1 MVSSRKLSWA
11 QRSRAMQKIE
21 DIALKIDNS
30 NKPVSQQ
37 SRTEKAA
44 PKGGSAATGRA
55 APKSSSSQDRVDIG
69 PLSAQLQSLES
80 SLEHVQVVDT
90 ARVEAIKQAIT
101 EGRFRVNPDV
111 VADRLLTTVKELVL
125 NHKV

>member
-1 MVSSRKLSWA
+1 M
-11 QRSRAMQKIE
+11 QHFRALQKIK

-30 NKPVSQQ
+30 NKSVTQQ
-37 SRTEKAA
+37 SRVDKTS
-44 PKGGSAATGRA
+44 PKRGSAAAGKT
-55 APKSSSSQDRVDIG
+55 APKSTGSQERVDIG

-80 SLEHVQVVDT
+80 SLENVQVVDT

-125 NHKV
+125 NHKG

>member
-1 MVSSRKLSWA
+1 
-11 QRSRAMQKIE
+11 
-21 DIALKIDNS
+21 LKIDN
-30 NKPVSQQ
+30 
-37 SRTEKAA
+37 T
-44 PKGGSAATGRA
+44 PKSVTQTGRA
-55 APKSSSSQDRVDIG
+55 DKTTSKRGSAGASKTPPRPSGSQERVDIG

-80 SLEHVQVVDT
+80 SLESVQVVDT

-125 NHKV
+125 NHKG

>member
-1 MVSSRKLSWA
+1 M
-11 QRSRAMQKIE
+11 QRFRPLQKIE
-21 DIALKIDNS
+21 DIALKIENS
-30 NKPVSQQ
+30 NKSVTPQ
-37 SRTEKAA
+37 SRVDKIS
-44 PKGGSAATGRA
+44 PKRA
-55 APKSSSSQDRVDIG
+55 AAAAGKTVPKSGGADRVDIG

-80 SLEHVQVVDT
+80 SLENVQVVDT

-125 NHKV
+125 NHKG

>member
-1 MVSSRKLSWA
+1 M
-11 QRSRAMQKIE
+11 
-21 DIALKIDNS
+21 KIDNS
-30 NKPVSQQ
+30 TKPLSPQNRV
-37 SRTEKAA
+37 EKTTS
-44 PKGGSAATGRA
+44 KRGGASASKA
-55 APKSSSSQDRVDIG
+55 APKSSASQERVDIG

-80 SLEHVQVVDT
+80 SLENVQVVDT

-125 NHKV
+125 NHKG

>member
-1 MVSSRKLSWA
+1 M
-11 QRSRAMQKIE
+11 
-21 DIALKIDNS
+21 KIDNS
-30 NKPVSQQ
+30 TKSVSHP
-37 SRTEKAA
+37 SRVDKTV
-44 PKGGSAATGRA
+44 PKRGSAGVTKTTS
-55 APKSSSSQDRVDIG
+55 KSTSSQERVDIG

-80 SLEHVQVVDT
+80 SLENVQVVDT

-125 NHKV
+125 NHKD

>member
-1 MVSSRKLSWA
+1 MSRA
-11 QRSRAMQKIE
+11 QRFRALKKIE

-30 NKPVSQQ
+30 TKPVSQQ
-37 SRTEKAA
+37 SRVDKTS
-44 PKGGSAATGRA
+44 PKRGSAAAGKT
-55 APKSSSSQDRVDIG
+55 APKSTGAQDRVYIG
-69 PLSAQLQSLES
+69 PISAHLQSLES
-80 SLEHVQVVDT
+80 SLENVQVVDT

-125 NHKV
+125 NHKG

>member
-1 MVSSRKLSWA
+1 M
-11 QRSRAMQKIE
+11 
-21 DIALKIDNS
+21 KIDNS
-30 NKPVSQQ
+30 NKSVTQQ
-37 SRTEKAA
+37 NRVDKTSPKRGNAA
-44 PKGGSAATGRA
+44 AGKT
-55 APKSSSSQDRVDIG
+55 APKSSGSQVRVDIG

-80 SLEHVQVVDT
+80 SLENVQVVDT

-125 NHKV
+125 NHKG

>member
-1 MVSSRKLSWA
+1 M
-11 QRSRAMQKIE
+11 E
-21 DIALKIDNS
+21 DITLKIDNS
-30 NKPVSQQ
+30 TKSVSPQ
-37 SRTEKAA
+37 SRVEKTT
-44 PKGGSAATGRA
+44 PKKGSAGASKT
-55 APKSSSSQDRVDIG
+55 APKSTGSQERVDIG

-80 SLEHVQVVDT
+80 SLENVQVVDT

-125 NHKV
+125 NHKG